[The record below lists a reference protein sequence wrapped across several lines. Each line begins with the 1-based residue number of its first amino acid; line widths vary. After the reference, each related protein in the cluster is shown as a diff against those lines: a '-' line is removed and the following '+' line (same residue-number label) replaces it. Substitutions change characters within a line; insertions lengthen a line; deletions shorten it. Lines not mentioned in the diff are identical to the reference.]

1 MARTVLSSV
10 LLLSLLLL
18 GSASAQ
24 AVLCYDTAEIVL
36 NSTSSYNATS
46 GTPNPFDL
54 SLVTQVTAPSG
65 RKVSVTGFFDGNGSG
80 GAIGNVFKVR
90 VFADELGTWRWAVS
104 STNVPGLAGRTGT
117 FAVSGKIAGTFGKG
131 PVVENPSYP
140 RSFMHQNGEPVF
152 LTAKFLDNAAPSPIK
167 YSHTLLSEKLT
178 DANRQAMLNRHIGM
192 KLNKMNVYY
201 ANRGDY
207 ASVSTTPWVGTAAA
221 NDKTRFD
228 LARWRVYDQWIVKLR
243 GAGMVAHMWFFADDS
258 NFGNLPDADRQRLIK
273 YAMARHSAYVHTMY
287 ILALEWQE
295 GWTTTE
301 VNNHANYIHQNN
313 PWARLVSVHGTT
325 GDFSYPTAAWADY
338 MDLQAG
344 NSASHS
350 GVNAIGV
357 RNHGR
362 AAKPVIQEEHGLG
375 EETTINR
382 QRAWAAFTGGAASV
396 GSGAF
401 LTHLAKFAG
410 LVDFERMV
418 PNNSLASTGNAYGLA
433 EAGRAYVLYAH
444 SGGRVGVNLSGVTG
458 TFVAEWY
465 DPRTGAFQATTA
477 ATGGGVRYYQTPTA
491 ADWVLYLHK

>member
-1 MARTVLSSV
+1 MARSVLSSV

-18 GSASAQ
+18 GSASAH

-36 NSTSSYNATS
+36 NSTTSYNAAT

-54 SLVTQVTAPSG
+54 SLVAQVTAPSG
-65 RKVSVTGFFDGNGSG
+65 RRYPVTGFFDGNGAG

-104 STNVPGLAGRTGT
+104 STNVPGLAGRSGT
-117 FAVSGKIAGTFGKG
+117 FAVSGKIAGTFARG

-140 RSFMHQNGEPVF
+140 RSFMFRNGEPVF

-178 DANRQAMLNRHIGM
+178 DTNRQAMLNRHIGM

-207 ASVSTTPWVGTAAA
+207 ASMSTTPWVGTAAS
-221 NDKTRFD
+221 NNKTRFD
-228 LARWRVYDQWIVKLR
+228 LARWRMYDQWIVKLR
-243 GAGMVAHMWFFADDS
+243 DAGMVAHLWFFADDS
-258 NFGNLPDADRQRLIK
+258 GFGDLPDADRQRLIK

-301 VNNHANYIHQNN
+301 VHNHANFLQQNN
-313 PWARLVSVHGTT
+313 PWARLVSVHGVT
-325 GDFSYPTAAWADY
+325 GDFSFPSAAWADY
-338 MDLQAG
+338 MDIQAG
-344 NSASHS
+344 NEVSHS
-350 GVNAIGV
+350 TVYSRGVKNRGL
-357 RNHGR
+357 
-362 AAKPVIQEEHGLG
+362 AAKPLIQEEHGLG
-375 EETTINR
+375 DENTINR
-382 QRAWAAFTGGAASV
+382 QRAWAGFMSGAASV

-401 LTHLAKFAG
+401 LTHLAKFAN
-410 LVDFERMV
+410 LVDYERMA
-418 PNNSLASTGNAYGLA
+418 PASSVVSSSNAYALA
-433 EAGRAYVLYAH
+433 EPNRAYVLYAYN
-444 SGGRVGVNLSGVTG
+444 GGRIGVNLSGVTG
-458 TFVAEWY
+458 TFIAEWY
-465 DPRTGAFQATTA
+465 DPRTGAFQAATA